1 MDFCSDFEFLIKEK
15 KHSTRR
21 EFHQTKMA
29 RSISGIKKF
38 PGLSKCPK
46 GPPVTKFG
54 FTRKSPR
61 CAQCLKFQ
69 ADDPSKIGEDEFEKL
84 LRCSNCKRVYYCSKI
99 CAEKNFSFHKLYCE
113 DRNIYGNFGLKY
125 AENSPPTLLFAP
137 AVMGEDAKLC
147 EEFLKF
153 AANQTFFSNTATA
166 FAKGSFAERD
176 RLINDGKQKC
186 LQPSS
191 NALCNVILLFLGR
204 DQEAYEFLKYS
215 VLNFEK
221 EANYE
226 LFKGMPKKY
235 GNPNSCKE
243 KFFAM
248 DFFKKLLITTQKSI
262 QSPLLLVPYWLILAI
277 IKINVIEEMKLNF
290 NRMQAYFQKWDRK
303 KFKKSENKFKN
314 SPMILEGLAILHLGN
329 DDTIGCSKVYCD
341 EESFLMELN
350 DQKQQLKK
358 LLKLMVKNFKGR
370 KEISVIWL
378 AIEGDCREYFLNN
391 HQNIAYQY
399 IASQPIFALI
409 KYFNEHPTA
418 SKIILE
424 SMEKNKTG
432 DKVEKNFYVNLMGLP
447 CQKHPYF

>member
-1 MDFCSDFEFLIKEK
+1 
-15 KHSTRR
+15 
-21 EFHQTKMA
+21 MA
-29 RSISGIKKF
+29 SSISGIKKF
-38 PGLSKCPK
+38 PGLSQCPK
-46 GPPVTKFG
+46 GLSVTKFG
-54 FTRKSPR
+54 LTRKSPR
-61 CAQCLKFQ
+61 CAQCLKFK
-69 ADDPSKIGEDEFEKL
+69 ADDPAKFGEDEFGEL
-84 LRCSNCKRVYYCSKI
+84 LRCSKCKKVNYCSKF
-99 CAEKNFSFHKLYCE
+99 CAEKNFLFHNYYCE
-113 DRNIYGNFGLKY
+113 YGEIQELTY
-125 AENSPPTLLFAP
+125 ST

-248 DFFKKLLITTQKSI
+248 DFFKRLLITTQKSM
-262 QSPLLLVPYWLILAI
+262 QSPLLLVPYWLTLAI
-277 IKINVIEEMKLNF
+277 IKINVIEEMKANF
-290 NRMQAYFQKWDRK
+290 NEMEVYFRLNGDLRK
-303 KFKKSENKFKN
+303 KFKN
-314 SPMILEGLAILHLGN
+314 SPNILEGLAILHLGN
-329 DDTIGCSKVYCD
+329 DDTIGCSRVYCN

-358 LLKLMVKNFKGR
+358 LLNLMVKNFHGR
-370 KEISVIWL
+370 QEIAAIWL
-378 AIEGDCREYFLNN
+378 AIEGDCREYFISNYQKEL
-391 HQNIAYQY
+391 AYQM
-399 IASQPIFALI
+399 IAGEEIFALV
-409 KYFNEHPTA
+409 KYFNRHPTA

-432 DKVEKNFYVNLMGLP
+432 DKVEKNFYINLMELP
-447 CQKHPYF
+447 QKPHYFHMQESLNQLMELMNMRK